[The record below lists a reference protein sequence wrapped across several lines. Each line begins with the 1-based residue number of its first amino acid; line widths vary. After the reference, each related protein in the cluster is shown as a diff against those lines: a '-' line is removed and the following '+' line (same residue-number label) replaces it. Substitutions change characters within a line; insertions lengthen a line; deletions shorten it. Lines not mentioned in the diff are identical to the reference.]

1 MTGDQM
7 NRPSRSRHTDDQSVV
22 EQLLRQELS
31 NFNETVSHFGWELIR
46 NYSVIKEN
54 LKLIVHHFLWM
65 SGYWKISSK
74 YLDSNY
80 EDLVSYEMVLWHSIV
95 YARETFCDQIV
106 IISLPCHSVTVYSD
120 NKVNKNIWFSL
131 DSLEMKLDSN
141 IWYLALPCTLFTHFL
156 AKNS

>member
-1 MTGDQM
+1 MLLWVWAPDFLNKKPFKYFLHRPCCSLHPWQEANWPTFLIFLHKNDSKSCLLFQGSSDQCPVHCHEPRSSRHTDHSCDQMTGDQM

-65 SGYWKISSK
+65 SGYWKIWSK
-74 YLDSNY
+74 YLHSN
-80 EDLVSYEMVLWHSIV
+80 
-95 YARETFCDQIV
+95 
-106 IISLPCHSVTVYSD
+106 
-120 NKVNKNIWFSL
+120 
-131 DSLEMKLDSN
+131 
-141 IWYLALPCTLFTHFL
+141 
-156 AKNS
+156 